1 MPRYANVRHRLTL
14 WYVSVFGLVL
24 LLFIAGASL
33 LEYWQLSRQL
43 YHAEIQD
50 IETAEGLLGFTADG
64 RLVLHEEYH
73 NHPQSL
79 LLLDRYMEV
88 LTPEGEVLLR
98 NHKLQG
104 QDLGEPPF
112 PGEGLLSY
120 HERRVR
126 LKDGTRLLL
135 ISHVHSID
143 NRPLLIRLAY
153 SSAPIEHGVVQFIG
167 ILLLA
172 VPPAL
177 LVAGLAGYRMAFK
190 VLVPLEKMALRAETI
205 TASHLEQRLPVEN
218 PNDELGHMARVLND
232 LLERLQGSFDNLK
245 RFTADASHELRTPLA
260 SIRSVGEVALQRAR
274 TPEEYQDTIGSM
286 LEEVT
291 RLTEMVEGL
300 LSMSRADA
308 GQVTLHRT
316 TFRLLDL
323 AQEVVALL
331 GLVAEEKG
339 QRIQIDG
346 DASLLVSADRMVL
359 HRGLANIVENA
370 IKHSPAATG
379 ISISIV
385 RSEAGSGDYAEI
397 LVEDRG
403 ESIPEDLRLKVF
415 ERFFRIDASRS
426 REAGG
431 SGLGLAIAKWAIEV
445 NGGSVHLVAGHEGGN
460 CFVVR
465 IPILTGDGT
474 AVENKTDAPA
484 ATATDS
490 P

>member
-1 MPRYANVRHRLTL
+1 MPRYTNVRHRLTL

-24 LLFIAGASL
+24 LLFIGGASL

-73 NHPQSL
+73 NHPQSI

-88 LTPEGEVLLR
+88 LTPEGQVLLR
-98 NHKLQG
+98 NSKLQG
-104 QDLGEPPF
+104 QDLGGPPF
-112 PGEGLLSY
+112 PGEGLASY

-126 LKDGTRLLL
+126 LNDGTRLLL
-135 ISHVHSID
+135 ISHIHSID

-153 SSAPIEHGVVQFIG
+153 SSAPIEHGIVRFLS

-172 VPPAL
+172 LPPAL
-177 LVAGLAGYRMAFK
+177 LFAGLAGYRMAFK
-190 VLVPLEKMALRAETI
+190 VLAPLETMALRTESI

-218 PNDELGHMARVLND
+218 PEDELGHMARVLNE
-232 LLERLQGSFDNLK
+232 LLQRLQDSFDNLK

-260 SIRSVGEVALQRAR
+260 SIRSVGEVALQRLH
-274 TPEEYQDTIGSM
+274 TPEEYRDTIGSM

-291 RLTEMVEGL
+291 RLTEMVDGL
-300 LSMSRADA
+300 LSISRADA
-308 GQVTLHRT
+308 GQITLHRT
-316 TFRLLDL
+316 NFRILDL

-331 GLVAEEKG
+331 GLVADEKG
-339 QRIQIDG
+339 QQIQIKG
-346 DASLLVSADRMVL
+346 DATLVVNADRMVL

-370 IKHSPAATG
+370 IKHSPGATR
-379 ISISIV
+379 ISICIA
-385 RSEAGSGDYAEI
+385 RSETGKGDYADI
-397 LVEDRG
+397 SVEDRG
-403 ESIPEDLRLKVF
+403 EPIPEDLRLKVF

-426 REAGG
+426 RGAGG

-445 NGGSVHLVAGHEGGN
+445 NGGSVYLEAGHEGGN
-460 CFVVR
+460 RFVIR
-465 IPILTGDGT
+465 IPVLSGDGT
-474 AVENKTDAPA
+474 VVKKTDAPA
-484 ATATDS
+484 AIAKDS

>member
-1 MPRYANVRHRLTL
+1 VTPRYTNVRHRLTL

-24 LLFIAGASL
+24 LLFIGGASL

-43 YHAEIQD
+43 YHAEVQD

-73 NHPQSL
+73 NHPQSI

-88 LTPEGEVLLR
+88 LTPEGQVLLR
-98 NHKLQG
+98 NSKLQG
-104 QDLGEPPF
+104 QDLGGPPF

-120 HERRVR
+120 HERRVW
-126 LKDGTRLLL
+126 LPDGTRLLL
-135 ISHVHSID
+135 ISHIHSID

-153 SSAPIEHGVVQFIG
+153 SSAPIEHGVIQFIG
-167 ILLLA
+167 ILSLA

-177 LVAGLAGYRMAFK
+177 LLAALAGYRMAFK
-190 VLVPLEKMALRAETI
+190 VLAPLETMALRTETI

-218 PNDELGHMARVLND
+218 PDDELGHMARVLND
-232 LLERLQGSFDNLK
+232 LLQRLQDSFDNLK

-260 SIRSVGEVALQRAR
+260 SIRSVGEVALQRLH
-274 TPEEYQDTIGSM
+274 TPEEYRDTIGSM

-291 RLTEMVEGL
+291 RLTEMVDGL
-300 LSMSRADA
+300 LSISRADA

-316 TFRLLDL
+316 TFRVLDL

-339 QRIQIDG
+339 QQIKIEG
-346 DASLLVSADRMVL
+346 DAHLLVNADRMVL

-379 ISISIV
+379 ISIGIV
-385 RSEAGSGDYAEI
+385 RPETRSGDYADI
-397 LVEDRG
+397 SVEDRG
-403 ESIPEDLRLKVF
+403 EPIPEEFRQKVF
-415 ERFFRIDASRS
+415 ERFFRVDASRS
-426 REAGG
+426 RAAGG

-445 NGGSVHLVAGHEGGN
+445 NGGSIHLEAGQEGGN
-460 CFVVR
+460 RFVIR
-465 IPILTGDGT
+465 IPVISQEAEVSKNETP
-474 AVENKTDAPA
+474 VQ
-484 ATATDS
+484 
-490 P
+490 